1 MSSRKVIRN
10 SVDFLLTIIKY
21 LYLIKIETKY
31 RTDFK
36 RQIIL
41 IYY

>member
-10 SVDFLLTIIKY
+10 SIDVLLTNIKY
-21 LYLIKIETKY
+21 LYLIEIETKY

-36 RQIIL
+36 RQIML
-41 IYY
+41 SYY